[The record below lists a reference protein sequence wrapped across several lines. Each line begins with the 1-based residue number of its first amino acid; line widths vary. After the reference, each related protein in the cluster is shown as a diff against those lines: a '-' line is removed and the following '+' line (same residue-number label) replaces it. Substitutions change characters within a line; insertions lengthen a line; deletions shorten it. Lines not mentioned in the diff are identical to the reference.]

1 MLKRGR
7 VGAAARLI
15 EGGKSPTLALPEVG
29 PNPGRDKAEIMTHAP
44 KLLPALLA
52 CLVLAATV
60 APIRAD
66 DFAFGRRVFLDK
78 AQCSYC
84 HGWAG
89 DGAGEPQSD
98 GAAANL
104 RVTQLQRAQLI
115 EVITCGVPGKAMPHF
130 DEEAYTG
137 KRCYGVTTAELGRD
151 TPALPPGA
159 TLNKRE
165 IEAVADYLLAK
176 VIGRGAE
183 ITRADAKRPMAKARA
198 CAAAIRPS
206 RDPSSAVCVPGSRED
221 ARPGMTVLS

>member
-1 MLKRGR
+1 MMQAFKPF
-7 VGAAARLI
+7 
-15 EGGKSPTLALPEVG
+15 PT
-29 PNPGRDKAEIMTHAP
+29 
-44 KLLPALLA
+44 LLA
-52 CLVLAATV
+52 CLALAAAV
-60 APIRAD
+60 PPARAD

-137 KRCYGVTTAELGRD
+137 KR
-151 TPALPPGA
+151 
-159 TLNKRE
+159 
-165 IEAVADYLLAK
+165 
-176 VIGRGAE
+176 
-183 ITRADAKRPMAKARA
+183 
-198 CAAAIRPS
+198 
-206 RDPSSAVCVPGSRED
+206 
-221 ARPGMTVLS
+221 